1 MTVIDASVAVKWF
14 LDEAGSAAARNL
26 LVELVREISVP
37 DVFVVE
43 VVGALVRQV
52 NMAKPQRRLMENHIA
67 QLMQLFE
74 RESLRS
80 ERLDR
85 RQTERAADLAINLGH
100 PLKDCIYLV
109 LAMELSC
116 PLVTADER
124 FAKKARGVYAAV
136 RVLGE

>member
-14 LDEAGSAAARNL
+14 LDEPGSTAAKSL

-43 VVGALVRQV
+43 VVGALVRQA
-52 NMAKPQRRLMENHIA
+52 NMAKPQRHLMKDHIER
-67 QLMQLFE
+67 LMQLLE
-74 RESLRS
+74 NESLRS
-80 ERLDR
+80 APLDL
-85 RQTERAADLAINLGH
+85 RQTERAAALAINLGH

-109 LAMELSC
+109 LAMELGC

-124 FAKKARGVYAAV
+124 FAAKAQGVWAGV
-136 RVLGE
+136 RVLGP